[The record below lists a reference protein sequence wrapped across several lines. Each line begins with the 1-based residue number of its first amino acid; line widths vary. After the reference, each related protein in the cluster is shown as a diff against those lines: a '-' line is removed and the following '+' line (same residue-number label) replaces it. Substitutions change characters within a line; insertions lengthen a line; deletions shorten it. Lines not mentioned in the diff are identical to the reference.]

1 MEWAASGS
9 EDTLSQ
15 ADRLRVAQFVDQ
27 IAGIQL
33 PESKKVLIETRLR
46 KRQKALGYGS
56 LKEYVDD
63 VLARQGN
70 EFELIHFLDALTTN
84 KTDFYR
90 EAEHFEFLLSY
101 IVEHGMTRASPFR
114 VWSAGCSS
122 GEEPYTLAIELCEL
136 GDQLAHFRPEI
147 TATDISV
154 SCLATARKGIYSHD
168 KIEMMPMEKRR
179 RHLLRAKNKAD
190 LRIMIAPETASH
202 VSFSEFNLKTG
213 NYTVFKHYFNAIFC
227 RNVMIYFNN
236 VDRQKLTEHFAA
248 SLKEGGLLFI
258 GHSESLL
265 DKYSQF
271 ERLVP
276 TIYRKKGQAQY
287 D

>member
-1 MEWAASGS
+1 MEWAASDS
-9 EDTLSQ
+9 DDTLSQ

-63 VLARQGN
+63 VLTHRSS
-70 EFELIHFLDALTTN
+70 EFELTHFLDALTTN
-84 KTDFYR
+84 KTGFYR

-101 IVEHGMTRASPFR
+101 IVKHGMTQASPFR

-122 GEEPYTLAIELCEL
+122 GEEPYTLAIELSEL
-136 GDQLAHFRPEI
+136 AAKVGSFTPEI

-154 SCLATARKGIYSHD
+154 SCLAVAKRAIYSHD

-179 RHLLRAKNKAD
+179 RHLLRAKEKAD
-190 LRIMIAPETASH
+190 PRIMIAPQTASH
-202 VSFSEFNLKTG
+202 VAFSEFNLKTG
-213 NYTVFKHYFNAIFC
+213 DYAAFKQRFSAIFC
-227 RNVMIYFNN
+227 RNVMIYFGNE
-236 VDRQKLTEHFAA
+236 DRQTLTDRFAA

-265 DKYSQF
+265 DKHNRF

-276 TIYRKKGQAQY
+276 TIYRKRG
-287 D
+287 

>member
-1 MEWAASGS
+1 MEWAASD
-9 EDTLSQ
+9 DTLSQ

-63 VLARQGN
+63 VLTHRSS
-70 EFELIHFLDALTTN
+70 EFELTHFLDALTTN
-84 KTDFYR
+84 KTGFYR
-90 EAEHFEFLLSY
+90 EAEHFEFLVSY
-101 IVEHGMTRASPFR
+101 IVKHRMTQASPYR

-122 GEEPYTLAIELCEL
+122 GEEPYTLAIELSEL
-136 GDQLAHFRPEI
+136 AGKLPHFTSEI

-154 SCLATARKGIYSHD
+154 SCLAVAKKAIYSHD

-179 RHLLRAKNKAD
+179 RHLLRAKNKTD
-190 LRIMIAPETASH
+190 PRIMIAPETASH
-202 VSFSEFNLKTG
+202 VAFSEFNLKTG
-213 NYTVFKHYFNAIFC
+213 DYTAFKQQFSAIFC
-227 RNVMIYFNN
+227 RNVMIYFSNT
-236 VDRQKLTEHFAA
+236 DRQTLTDRFAA

-258 GHSESLL
+258 GHSESLM
-265 DKYSQF
+265 DQHNRF

-276 TIYRKKGQAQY
+276 TIYRKRG
-287 D
+287 